1 MKNNNI
7 NYLSI
12 ILITIFLLSPVL
24 SNYSVGEK
32 ISLGDFFVIL
42 VLIVSIIKFKSL
54 NIISLYGCISILIIS
69 IVDFILYLN
78 YYYDGIMV
86 MMRMSFY
93 IFSYFIISSLTISK
107 DQQIK
112 IINYYIILC
121 KIFAL
126 ILIIQI
132 FYYYLFDKIIFVIDT
147 PLNIEKS
154 SLLTLDIATQ
164 GFRSGGVFKEPSYFS
179 IFIAPALFYAYI
191 LKRWRLYIFLSFAV
205 ILSTSALGFIFI
217 LLPLMD
223 LIYSKISIKL
233 FPALLAIFVIF
244 VLAATDVIPIF
255 PDRVIETL
263 KGGGS
268 LNARVIEP
276 FTTIFIESEVFFGPN
291 FGVLRDLSSPDY
303 SSYLWFNS
311 FTYIIIVLDLFSVIP
326 VILIFINSEKKSIFF
341 VAALLF
347 ATNSLSSPYFL
358 VFLILLKL
366 INEQSNVKF
375 QSQKNPTT
383 NLGG

>member
-1 MKNNNI
+1 
-7 NYLSI
+7 
-12 ILITIFLLSPVL
+12 
-24 SNYSVGEK
+24 
-32 ISLGDFFVIL
+32 
-42 VLIVSIIKFKSL
+42 
-54 NIISLYGCISILIIS
+54 
-69 IVDFILYLN
+69 
-78 YYYDGIMV
+78 
-86 MMRMSFY
+86 
-93 IFSYFIISSLTISK
+93 
-107 DQQIK
+107 
-112 IINYYIILC
+112 LC
-121 KIFAL
+121 KIFSL

-147 PLNIEKS
+147 PLDIEKS

-233 FPALLAIFVIF
+233 FPVLLSIFVIF
-244 VLAATDVIPIF
+244 VFAATDVIPIF

-303 SSYLWFNS
+303 SSNLWFNS
-311 FTYIIIVLDLFSVIP
+311 FTYIIIVLGLFSVIP

-341 VAALLF
+341 VAALLL

-366 INEQSNVKF
+366 INEWSNVKF

-383 NLGG
+383 NLDG

>member
-7 NYLSI
+7 NYFSI
-12 ILITIFLLSPVL
+12 ILIAIFLLSPVL

-42 VLIVSIIKFKSL
+42 ILIVSIIKFKSL
-54 NIISLYGCISILIIS
+54 NIISLYGCISIIIIS

-121 KIFAL
+121 KIFSL

-147 PLNIEKS
+147 PLDIEKS

-233 FPALLAIFVIF
+233 FPVLLSIFVIF
-244 VLAATDVIPIF
+244 VFAATDVIPIF

-303 SSYLWFNS
+303 SSNLWFNS
-311 FTYIIIVLDLFSVIP
+311 FTYIIIVLGLFSVIP

-341 VAALLF
+341 VAALLL

-366 INEQSNVKF
+366 INEWSNVKF

-383 NLGG
+383 NLDG